1 MLQGLTS
8 GAGTVENATTHGTQ
22 SDRHSVERGL
32 LMKIQLLAQGG
43 ASQRSL
49 VAAIK
54 RRVLSSPFDRIEIA
68 AAYMTLQ
75 GIRALETTLG
85 AKPTSSRWVIGL
97 DDAITQP
104 EAIDYLQTLA
114 GADLRVAKLSPARR
128 FHPKVY
134 RFLEGGKPDRSLLV
148 VGSGNMTERGLHKNA
163 EGAVLLD
170 AEDEADVKLGLAMF
184 EELWAVGRKLKAG
197 ELAAYAERYK
207 KAKQSRKA
215 IEDAGDAPP
224 EPPAKAEVAV
234 TIPGDS
240 TKEAILAL
248 AVARIAASQ
257 PNGECSLDLAYD
269 LIPQMVA
276 LTAKD
281 YVPYKGQKN
290 PRWVQIV
297 RNIQSNSSNPGPRST
312 NFIAQGYLEHVGEGY
327 RITDRG
333 RDFIA
338 QRQGS

>member
-1 MLQGLTS
+1 
-8 GAGTVENATTHGTQ
+8 
-22 SDRHSVERGL
+22 
-32 LMKIQLLAQGG
+32 MKFQLLAQGG
-43 ASQRSL
+43 AKELSL
-49 VAAIK
+49 AAAIK
-54 RRVLSSPFDRIEIA
+54 RRVRTASFNRIDVA
-68 AAYMTLQ
+68 AAYVTLQ
-75 GIRALETTLG
+75 GVRALEATLG
-85 AKPTSSRWVIGL
+85 SKPASSRWVVGL

-104 EAIDYLQTLA
+104 EAIEYLVALA

-134 RFLEGGKPDRSLLV
+134 RFLEDGVPGRSLLV

-170 AEDEADVKLGLAMF
+170 AENEGDVKLGLTMF
-184 EELWAVGRKLKAG
+184 EELWAVGRKLEVG

-215 IEDAGDAPP
+215 VEDAGDAPP
-224 EPPAKAEVAV
+224 EPPATAGVAP

-240 TKEAILAL
+240 TKEAVLAL

-257 PNGECSLDLAYD
+257 PNGQCSLDLAYD
-269 LIPQMVA
+269 RIPKMVA

-297 RNIQSNSSNPGPRST
+297 RNIQSNSSNPGPGST
-312 NFIAQGYLEHVGEGY
+312 NFIANGYLEHVGEGY
-327 RITDRG
+327 RVTELG
-333 RDFIA
+333 RAFVA
-338 QRQGS
+338 QQQGS